1 MSKILTA
8 LKGSAAL
15 LVIGLNTIV
24 LSTLICIGALFRF
37 VAPTA
42 TARSRV
48 RHGLASL
55 VEIWVSINNAVLC
68 RFRQT
73 RWDIRIPQHLDY
85 QGCYLVSCNHQSW
98 VDILV
103 LQRCFNRRL
112 PLLRFFLKKELFWV
126 PFLGLAW
133 WSLDFPFL
141 QRYSRSQIASNP
153 GLQGK
158 DLENARK
165 ACEKFR
171 EIPVAMMSF
180 PEGTRFSEQK
190 RLASN
195 SPYRRLL
202 KPRIGGIGQVL
213 YALGHQLD
221 GLIDVTIV
229 YPGSKADAPPPT
241 FWQLV
246 SGQIP
251 QIVVRSQQREIPAEL
266 LGREFRRDKHFRSD
280 LQAWIDQ
287 LWLEKDT
294 AIQGLNGAM
303 QEATPGPGQAT
314 SRASQT

>member
-1 MSKILTA
+1 MNKILTA
-8 LKGSAAL
+8 LRGTAVL
-15 LVIGLNTIV
+15 LVIGLSTIT

-37 VAPTA
+37 LAPTEKSRA
-42 TARSRV
+42 RV
-48 RHGLASL
+48 RHALAGLAEL
-55 VEIWVSINNAVLC
+55 WVSINNGVLALL
-68 RFRQT
+68 RQT
-73 RWDIRIPQHLDY
+73 RWDIELPQNLDY

-112 PLLRFFLKKELFWV
+112 PFLRFFLKKELFWV

-141 QRYSRSQIASNP
+141 QRYSKSQIARNP

-165 ACEKFR
+165 ACGKFR

-190 RLASN
+190 RLESG

-213 YALGHQLD
+213 YALGDQLD

-229 YPGSKADAPPPT
+229 YSGGKPDALPPT

-251 QIVVRSQQREIPAEL
+251 QIVVRSQQREIPAGL
-266 LGREFRRDKHFRSD
+266 LGREFRSDRHFRRD

-287 LWLEKDT
+287 QWLEKDA
-294 AIQGLNGAM
+294 AIQSLKGD
-303 QEATPGPGQAT
+303 T
-314 SRASQT
+314 R

>member
-1 MSKILTA
+1 MGKVFTA
-8 LKGSAAL
+8 LKGAVAL

-24 LSTLICIGALFRF
+24 FSTLVCIGALFRF
-37 VAPTA
+37 IAPTA
-42 TARSRV
+42 KARARV
-48 RHGLASL
+48 RHWLARL
-55 VEIWVSINNAVLC
+55 VELWVSINNGVFAL
-68 RFRQT
+68 FRQT
-73 RWDIRIPQHLDY
+73 RWDIEIPQNLDY

-141 QRYSRSQIASNP
+141 QRYSKSQIASNP
-153 GLQGK
+153 GLQVK

-190 RLASN
+190 RQESN
-195 SPYRRLL
+195 SHYQRLL

-213 YALGHQLD
+213 YALGDQLD
-221 GLIDVTIV
+221 GLIDVTIA
-229 YPGSKADAPPPT
+229 YPAGQSGALPPT

-251 QIVVRSQQREIPAEL
+251 QIIVRAKNREIPAEL
-266 LGREFRRDKHFRSD
+266 LGREFRRDKTFRRD
-280 LQAWIDQ
+280 LQAWVDQ
-287 LWLEKDT
+287 QWLEKDV
-294 AIQGLNGAM
+294 ALQGLMGEM
-303 QEATPGPGQAT
+303 
-314 SRASQT
+314 

>member
-1 MSKILTA
+1 LNKILTT
-8 LKGSAAL
+8 LKGAAAL

-24 LSTLICIGALFRF
+24 LSTLLCMGALFRF

-42 TARSRV
+42 KSRAQV
-48 RHGLASL
+48 RHWLARL
-55 VEIWVSINNAVLC
+55 VELWVSINNGVLAL
-68 RFRQT
+68 FRQT
-73 RWDIRIPQHLDY
+73 RWDIEIPQNLDY

-98 VDILV
+98 VDVLV

-133 WSLDFPFL
+133 WSLDLPFL
-141 QRYSRSQIASNP
+141 QRYSKAQIASNP
-153 GLQGK
+153 GLKGK

-190 RLASN
+190 RLESN
-195 SPYRRLL
+195 SPYQRLL
-202 KPRIGGIGQVL
+202 KPRIGGMGQVL
-213 YALGHQLD
+213 YALADQLD

-229 YPGSKADAPPPT
+229 YPTGTGEAPPPT

-251 QIVVRSQQREIPAEL
+251 QIVVRAQQREIPAEL
-266 LGREFRRDKHFRSD
+266 LGREFRSDRNFRSD

-287 LWLEKDT
+287 QWLEKDAT
-294 AIQGLNGAM
+294 IQLLNKGM
-303 QEATPGPGQAT
+303 
-314 SRASQT
+314 

>member
-1 MSKILTA
+1 LNQILTA
-8 LKGSAAL
+8 LKGAGVL
-15 LVIGLNTIV
+15 LVIGLSTIV
-24 LSTLICIGALFRF
+24 LSVLICIGALFRF
-37 VAPTA
+37 LAPTA
-42 TARSRV
+42 KSRARM
-48 RHGLASL
+48 RHGLAHL
-55 VEIWVSINNAVLC
+55 AELWVSINNGVLGLL
-68 RFRQT
+68 RQT
-73 RWDIRIPQHLDY
+73 HWDVQLPEKLDRK
-85 QGCYLVSCNHQSW
+85 GCYLVSCNHQSW

-112 PLLRFFLKKELFWV
+112 PFLRFFLKKELFWV
-126 PFLGLAW
+126 PFMGLAW

-141 QRYSRSQIASNP
+141 QRYSKAQIARNP
-153 GLQGK
+153 GLLGK

-190 RLASN
+190 RLESG
-195 SPYRRLL
+195 SPYRQLL

-213 YALGHQLD
+213 YALGDQLD

-229 YPGSKADAPPPT
+229 YPGGKPGASPPT

-251 QIVVRSQQREIPAEL
+251 QIVVRSEQREIPADL
-266 LGREFRRDKHFRSD
+266 LGREFRSDKHFRRD

-287 LWLEKDT
+287 QWLEKDA
-294 AIQGLNGAM
+294 AIQSLKGVTGH
-303 QEATPGPGQAT
+303 
-314 SRASQT
+314 

>member
-1 MSKILTA
+1 MITA
-8 LKGSAAL
+8 LKGAAAL
-15 LVIGLNTIV
+15 LVIGLNTIIV
-24 LSTLICIGALFRF
+24 STLVCIGGLFRF
-37 VAPTA
+37 VAPTSK
-42 TARSRV
+42 ARGKV
-48 RHGLASL
+48 RHWVASL
-55 VEIWVSINNAVLC
+55 VEIWVSINNGVLAL
-68 RFRQT
+68 FRQT
-73 RWDIRIPQHLDY
+73 RWDIEIPQNLDY

-141 QRYSRSQIASNP
+141 QRYSKAQIASNP
-153 GLQGK
+153 GLKGK

-190 RLASN
+190 RLESN
-195 SPYRRLL
+195 SPYQRLL

-213 YALGHQLD
+213 YALGDQLD

-229 YPGSKADAPPPT
+229 YPASQADAPPPT

-251 QIVVRSQQREIPAEL
+251 QIVVRAQHRKIPEEL
-266 LGREFRRDKHFRSD
+266 LGREFGRDRSFRSD
-280 LQAWIDQ
+280 LQNWIDQ
-287 LWLEKDT
+287 QWLEKD
-294 AIQGLNGAM
+294 AVIQSLNRGM
-303 QEATPGPGQAT
+303 
-314 SRASQT
+314 